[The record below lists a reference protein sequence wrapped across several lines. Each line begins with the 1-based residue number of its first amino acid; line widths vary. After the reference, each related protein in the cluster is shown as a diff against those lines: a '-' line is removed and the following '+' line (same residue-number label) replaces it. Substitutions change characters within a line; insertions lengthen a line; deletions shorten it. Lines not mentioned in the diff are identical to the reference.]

1 MRVLL
6 IMKVDGGALHCG
18 SVLGIC
24 FSTVQYSTYLK
35 PLKCCVAHSLLS
47 MRHRGFKQLNDA
59 LN

>member
-6 IMKVDGGALHCG
+6 IMKVDGVW
-18 SVLGIC
+18 VLGWV
-24 FSTVQYSTYLK
+24 FVLVLYSTYLK